1 MAVLKAPYRV
11 IFGDTDALGVV
22 YHANYL
28 RMMDM
33 ARAEWFREFS
43 IPPLAMFREEEHLIV
58 VVEMHFEHKRPATFD
73 ELLSV
78 ECWLSR
84 SWVRSASIRFE
95 YQIRHES
102 GELCVRGYTRHAFTR
117 RDGSVK
123 RPPKEFLES
132 LRAVAEDRTYG
143 EEAK

>member
-1 MAVLKAPYRV
+1 LAVLHVDYRV

-33 ARAEWFREFS
+33 ARAEWFRKFS
-43 IPPLAMFREEEHLIV
+43 LPPLTMFKEKEHLIV

-73 ELLSV
+73 ELLTI

-84 SWVRSASIRFE
+84 KWVRSASIRFE
-95 YQIRHES
+95 YRIRHES
-102 GELCVRGYTRHAFTR
+102 GELCVQGYTRHAFTR
-117 RDGSVK
+117 TDGAVK
-123 RPPKEFLES
+123 RPPKDFIES
-132 LRAVAEDRTYG
+132 LREVAEDREYKDATG
-143 EEAK
+143 